1 MKKVFVVLKGVDVFG
16 NDTVLDK
23 IFAKDEDA
31 VNYCNEKNIAKF
43 KQKPNDCYD
52 HNYELI
58 TPEKYCAL
66 VAECAEWN
74 CVPYGYYACFEVE
87 VE

>member
-1 MKKVFVVLKGVDVFG
+1 MKKVFVVLKGVDGFG

-31 VNYCNEKNIAKF
+31 INYCDEKNIAKI
-43 KQKPNDCYD
+43 KQNPNDCHD
-52 HNYELI
+52 QNYEPI
-58 TPEKYCAL
+58 TPEEYCEL
-66 VAECAEWN
+66 IAERAEWN
-74 CVPYGYYACFEVE
+74 AVPYGYYACFEVK